1 MTKII
6 LIAAILVGSIMA
18 GGYQLEQRYA
28 MEDRV

>member
-1 MTKII
+1 MTKLA
-6 LIAAILVGSIMA
+6 LIAIITLGSILA